1 MGTRAP
7 GGGVGDAGSLAD
19 RARPQDT
26 ARRVD
31 RERRRLD
38 HRYLRRGLRSPRHRN
53 RYRHRLAGVPPP
65 LAASFAHGR
74 HLGRDRL
81 SPGGLAGG
89 ALSPAG
95 SAVLDQPGSLG
106 GRDGDPGAGSPGDG
120 RFARDRYPNRHN
132 RGPIP
137 ICIGSLEFLLLSP
150 PALLMVA
157 ILGVIA
163 FLLAGWRVAL
173 FTVLG
178 LLFVIS
184 LDLWEAAMQTLAL
197 VLAATVVAL
206 AIGIP
211 IGIIAAKSSSLETA
225 IRPVLDVAQTMP
237 AFVYLVPIVVL
248 LGIGA
253 GPALIATVVFAMPP
267 AVRLTM
273 LGIQQVPRDAVE
285 AAHAFGATPWQTLF
299 KVELPLSLK
308 TIMAGVNQVIM
319 LSLSMVVIAGLAGA
333 GGLGEPVVTGLS
345 QLNVGISFVGGVGI
359 VVIAIMLDRITRA
372 LARQDRESPWRI
384 FSRGKRPES
393 GATEAKAGL
402 GLSGRAAPR
411 VRGRW
416 GWEVPRRG
424 ITDPVR
430 RHRRTLLLRG
440 ASCRLDKGGID
451 DDDG

>member
-1 MGTRAP
+1 M
-7 GGGVGDAGSLAD
+7 LAFLQTELI
-19 RARPQDT
+19 PKI
-26 ARRVD
+26 
-31 RERRRLD
+31 
-38 HRYLRRGLRSPRHRN
+38 
-53 RYRHRLAGVPPP
+53 P
-65 LAASFAHGR
+65 LAEWTESGVDWITDTFE
-74 HLGRDRL
+74 
-81 SPGGLAGG
+81 G
-89 ALSPAG
+89 AFDL
-95 SAVLDQPGSLG
+95 LDTVI
-106 GRDGDPGAGSPGDG
+106 D
-120 RFARDRYPNRHN
+120 
-132 RGPIP
+132 IV
-137 ICIGSLEFLLLSP
+137 IGSLEFALLTP

-157 ILGVIA
+157 ILSVIA
-163 FLLAGWRVAL
+163 FFLAGWRVAL
-173 FTVLG
+173 FTLLG

-211 IGIIAAKSSSLETA
+211 IGIVAAKSAAVEGV

-253 GPALIATVVFAMPP
+253 GPALIATVIFAMPP

-273 LGIQQVPRDAVE
+273 LGIQQVPKDTVE

-372 LARQDRESPWRI
+372 MARRDRASVARM
-384 FSRGKRPES
+384 FSRGKKSEPDAA
-393 GATEAKAGL
+393 GGEA
-402 GLSGRAAPR
+402 
-411 VRGRW
+411 
-416 GWEVPRRG
+416 
-424 ITDPVR
+424 
-430 RHRRTLLLRG
+430 
-440 ASCRLDKGGID
+440 
-451 DDDG
+451 